1 MKKLFLLYEEIHG
14 TNCIPNNFGM
24 TKEEHTVHRVGNQI
38 KNGFSTTR
46 ENFIEEYET
55 HGEEFSGSIPLS
67 MATFEADT
75 EMYLKEGLVIY
86 PFIFSQGYNA
96 YYHLSSI
103 GMSSWINFLPE
114 KIKKWCYEDK
124 IKILLH
130 FPLEEITFI
139 NISALYKALDTIK
152 FRKQNVLV
160 SSPWKT
166 PDNILS
172 RSDLQIPKKNIIC
185 SFHQEITTIV
195 ILQRLKGFYSE
206 RRERPETPTK
216 KYISLCR
223 RYIPNRIKVHT
234 YLIENDLLQYGYNSM
249 PSEST
254 INEVSLSAFT
264 EQVKKNNYKNINL
277 DLCKEYWRKNGE
289 GITLDS
295 RPLKETERLGGPE
308 AQVWGF
314 NNRNSLKDEYLNSY
328 LSIIVEE
335 DPYQFPYFFIL
346 SEKTFRPIFYKHL
359 FILIGNQFL
368 LRSLREKGYQTFDS
382 LWDESYDE
390 IFDEEERVEAA
401 LKQAK
406 DLILSPDLPE
416 LYNKAKSILEHN
428 YNILTTR
435 SKPGVLRN
443 EILRKCHD

>member
-38 KNGFSTTR
+38 KKSFSRIR
-46 ENFIEEYET
+46 ENFIEEYEV

-67 MATFEADT
+67 MATFEANT
-75 EMYLKEGLVIY
+75 ETYLKEGLVLY
-86 PFIFSQGYNA
+86 PIIFSQGFKT
-96 YYHLSSI
+96 YYHLTSI

-114 KIKKWCYEDK
+114 KIKQWCYEDK

-139 NISALYKALDTIK
+139 DMSALYKVLGDIG

-160 SSPWKT
+160 SSPWKI
-166 PDNILS
+166 PENILS
-172 RSDLQIPKKNIIC
+172 RSDLKIHKENVIC
-185 SFHQEITTIV
+185 SFHQEIVTIDT
-195 ILQRLKGFYSE
+195 LRRLHGDYNESE
-206 RRERPETPTK
+206 RPVTPTK

-223 RYIPNRIKVHT
+223 RYLPNRIKVHT
-234 YLIENDLLQYGYNSM
+234 YLIENDLLQYGYNSI
-249 PSEST
+249 PSNST
-254 INEVSLSAFT
+254 VTDTSLSTFT
-264 EQVKKNNYKNINL
+264 KEVKEEYYKNINL
-277 DLCKEYWRKNGE
+277 ELCEEYWRKHGE

-295 RPLKETERLGGPE
+295 NPLKETERLGGPE

-428 YNILTTR
+428 YNILATR
-435 SKPGVLRN
+435 SKPGVLRD
-443 EILRKCHD
+443 EILRKYHD